1 MAPSA
6 VTAAAA
12 SRKRKREREAA
23 TGAEDADDVED
34 AQPRARSSEDRFRQK
49 TLILASRGVSY
60 RQRHLMDDF
69 CALLPTTKKG
79 QPGRCVEPA

>member
-12 SRKRKREREAA
+12 SRKRRR
-23 TGAEDADDVED
+23 EDADDVEP
-34 AQPRARSSEDRFRQK
+34 ARTRSSEDRFRQK
-49 TLILASRGVSY
+49 TLVLASRGVSY
-60 RQRHLMDDF
+60 RQRHLMDGV

-79 QPGRCVEPA
+79 ERWASEVS

>member
-6 VTAAAA
+6 VTVAAA

-23 TGAEDADDVED
+23 AEDVGDVED

-79 QPGRCVEPA
+79 QPARVVKPA